1 MHAVYLFYVKTDNID
16 ENIRVFEDWCGSKC
30 DENNWMMPLCAINS
44 KGESRIL
51 AEDNDWRSRDE
62 TARELLTETYPVKTK
77 KTAEQIASEIQS
89 TATIE
94 DFKVLAWL
102 IVASDVKEFTPKK
115 YPQRKFFENKNII
128 NLYPDIKEQFLEN
141 MRVVIADL
149 YSNVPQFGPKPVD
162 VFLASYMRS
171 TLTFIYENIFNSL
184 NPPFIDRGT
193 PYKYRCFDLTGYIDD
208 VSPDGESIL
217 AVDIHT

>member
-1 MHAVYLFYVKTDNID
+1 MHGVYLFYVETSDID
-16 ENIRVFEDWCGSKC
+16 ENIRVFDDWCDNKC

-51 AEDNDWRSRDE
+51 AETNDWRARDKA
-62 TARELLTETYPVKTK
+62 ARELLTETYPVKTK

-89 TATIE
+89 TGTIE

-102 IVASDVKEFTPKK
+102 IAASDVKEFIPKQ
-115 YPQRKFFENKNII
+115 YPQRKFFERKNII

-141 MRVVIADL
+141 MRVVITDL
-149 YSNVPQFGPKPVD
+149 YSNVPHESKSREA
-162 VFLASYMRS
+162 FLASYMRS
-171 TLTFIYENIFNSL
+171 SLTFIYENILNSL

-193 PYKYRCFDLTGYIDD
+193 PYEYRCFDLTGYIDD
-208 VSPDGESIL
+208 ASPDGESIM